1 MCARERE
8 GEFNESIVCTFLD
21 NRFDLHS
28 KSTKT
33 VLHIHEMLAFW
44 FNNITYAWSILAI
57 LPTCATITLR
67 KAERKT
73 NNFPLISV

>member
-28 KSTKT
+28 KFTKT
-33 VLHIHEMLAFW
+33 ILHIHEVLAFR
-44 FNNITYAWSILAI
+44 FNKITDG
-57 LPTCATITLR
+57 
-67 KAERKT
+67 
-73 NNFPLISV
+73 